1 MEKTSYNDIAERI
14 QTGVNQFL
22 TAFGD
27 EYDKIQTSFAAYFN
41 KEGIVKP
48 SDTDEFLMWLCVKFP
63 QEPLY
68 KMIDEAKKPHNYR
81 LFHEYRVRCFEKP
94 EWDLDH
100 ELIFL
105 QNETVLKEE
114 APSDHIG
121 ATPQINSDSIPFG
134 KSYEIEPALMRK
146 IFDFCQ
152 NGLEKPIFKIDEGE
166 FSERFRKAY
175 FLGDIYTR
183 GNKTKLRTLVYLVGT
198 SGIIKGGDWYTYAA
212 KNLDLPKSRLSG
224 FYANQ
229 DIEWGLKGILEAWE
243 NNKDKFLEA
252 ERNFKIE
259 ANNKIRQANPPKTQN
274 KSIHQ
279 KTKTGQSMRTK
290 KR

>member
-27 EYDKIQTSFAAYFN
+27 EFDKIQTSFAGYFD

-48 SDTDEFLMWLCVKFP
+48 CDTDEFLMWLCVKFP

-81 LFHEYRVRCFEKP
+81 LFHEYRVRCFENP

-105 QNETVLKEE
+105 QNEAILTEE
-114 APSDHIG
+114 APSDHIE
-121 ATPQINSDSIPFG
+121 ATPQTNSDSISFG
-134 KSYEIEPALMRK
+134 KSYEINPALMRK

-152 NGLEKPIFKIDEGE
+152 NVLKRPIFEIDEGE
-166 FSERFRKAY
+166 FFERFRKAY
-175 FLGDIYTR
+175 FSGDIYTK
-183 GNKTKLRTLVYLVGT
+183 GNKTKLRTIVYLVGT
-198 SGIIKGGDWYTYAA
+198 SGIIKGGDWYTDAA
-212 KNLDLPKSRLSG
+212 KSLGVKKSHCAG

-229 DIEWGLKGILEAWE
+229 AFYDGLDALLKSWK
-243 NNKDKFLEA
+243 NNESKFLEA
-252 ERNFKIE
+252 ERNFNIE
-259 ANNKIRQANPPKTQN
+259 ANKRIKQVNPQ
-274 KSIHQ
+274 
-279 KTKTGQSMRTK
+279 
-290 KR
+290 

>member
-1 MEKTSYNDIAERI
+1 METTSYSDIAERI

-27 EYDKIQTSFAAYFN
+27 EYDKIQTSFAAYFD

-81 LFHEYRVRCFEKP
+81 LFHEYRVRCFEDP
-94 EWDLDH
+94 EWNLDR

-105 QNETVLKEE
+105 LE
-114 APSDHIG
+114 
-121 ATPQINSDSIPFG
+121 ATPQTNSDSISFG
-134 KSYEIEPALMRK
+134 KSYEINPALMRK

-152 NGLEKPIFKIDEGE
+152 NVLKRPIFEIDEGE
-166 FSERFRKAY
+166 FFERFRKAY
-175 FLGDIYTR
+175 FSGDIYTK
-183 GNKTKLRTLVYLVGT
+183 GNKTKLRTIVYLVGT
-198 SGIIKGGDWYTYAA
+198 SGIIKGGDWYTDAA
-212 KNLDLPKSRLSG
+212 KSLGVKKSHCAG

-229 DIEWGLKGILEAWE
+229 AFYDGLDALLKSWK
-243 NNKDKFLEA
+243 NNESKFLEA
-252 ERNFKIE
+252 ERNFNIE
-259 ANNKIRQANPPKTQN
+259 ANKRIKQVNPQ
-274 KSIHQ
+274 
-279 KTKTGQSMRTK
+279 
-290 KR
+290 